1 MMGRSGERSVD
12 EASANKDTVDPA
24 LLEESMEDL
33 YDRAPCGYLSTLMDG
48 KIVKVNRTLL
58 SWLGHEEAEEI
69 VGARRFQ
76 DLLTVP
82 GKIFYE
88 THYLPLLLLQ
98 DSVGEIAFDM
108 VRRDGRPLH
117 VLLAST
123 LVRDGDRQARLNR
136 TTIFNA
142 AQRKAHER
150 ELLIARRQAERAARA
165 KACYLAML
173 GQDVRDP
180 VIAIQLAA
188 SRIERSDAAPERM
201 EPLGT
206 IKSEAARLLD
216 IVDDI
221 LLFGRLDAGTVKL
234 QERGFDVRQLAGDVA
249 ATARIAAEKK
259 QLAFSV
265 LVDERVPPCVIGDPT
280 QLGRVLTHLL
290 RNATELTH
298 HGSVILAVELAGLLP
313 DAALLE
319 VRVSDTGVGIHR
331 QRLREILEDF
341 ADAPPAIPTS
351 ERGCGIGLAICRKI
365 LELFGAQMQI
375 ESTPGEG
382 STFSFRVSLPL
393 ARDGC

>member
-1 MMGRSGERSVD
+1 MD
-12 EASANKDTVDPA
+12 EESANNDAVDPA
-24 LLEESMEDL
+24 LLEESLEDL
-33 YDRAPCGYLSTLMDG
+33 YERAPCGYMSTLMDG
-48 KIVKVNRTLL
+48 RIVKVNKTLL
-58 SWLGHEEAEEI
+58 SWLGHEHAEEL

-76 DLLTVP
+76 DLLAVP

-117 VLLAST
+117 VLLGST
-123 LVRDGDRQARLNR
+123 LVRDGDRQVLINR

-142 AQRKAHER
+142 TQRRTYER
-150 ELLIARRQAERAARA
+150 ELLLARRQAERAARA
-165 KACYLAML
+165 KAGYLAML
-173 GQDVRDP
+173 GHDVRDP
-180 VIAIQLAA
+180 VIAIQQAA
-188 SRIERSDAAPERM
+188 AKLERSVAAPEKM
-201 EPLGT
+201 EPLET
-206 IKSEAARLLD
+206 IQSEAARLLD
-216 IVDDI
+216 MVDDI

-234 QERGFDVRQLAGDVA
+234 QERSFDVRQLVDEVVGR
-249 ATARIAAEKK
+249 ARIAAEKK
-259 QLAFSV
+259 RLALSV
-265 LVDERVPPCVIGDPT
+265 HVDQRAPTCLIGDPT

-290 RNATELTH
+290 RNATEFTH
-298 HGSVILAVELAGLLP
+298 HGSVILAVELAELLP
-313 DAALLE
+313 DAALLD
-319 VRVSDTGVGIHR
+319 VRVSDSGVGIHR

-365 LELFGAQMQI
+365 LDLFGAEIQI

-393 ARDGC
+393 PRDGC

>member
-1 MMGRSGERSVD
+1 MMGRSGERAVD
-12 EASANKDTVDPA
+12 EASANNDAVDPA

-33 YDRAPCGYLSTLMDG
+33 YDRAPCGYLSARIDG
-48 KIVKVNRTLL
+48 RIVKVNRTLL

-98 DSVGEIAFDM
+98 DSVGEIAFDL

-123 LVRDGDRQARLNR
+123 LVRDEDSQVRLNR

-142 AQRKAHER
+142 TQRRAYER

-173 GQDVRDP
+173 GHDVREP

-188 SRIERSDAAPERM
+188 SQLERSGAAPERS

-221 LLFGRLDAGTVKL
+221 LLFGRLDAGTVTL
-234 QERGFDVRQLAGDVA
+234 QERSFDVRQLVDEVVGE
-249 ATARIAAEKK
+249 ARIAAEKK
-259 QLAFSV
+259 GLALSV
-265 LVDERVPPCVIGDPT
+265 HVDERAPPRVIGDPA

-290 RNATELTH
+290 RNATAFTH

-313 DAALLE
+313 DAALLD

-341 ADAPPAIPTS
+341 ANAPPAIPAG

-365 LELFGAQMQI
+365 LELLGAEMQI
-375 ESTPGEG
+375 ESTPGKG

-393 ARDGC
+393 T